1 MFNALFEEIEK
12 WMRQLLS
19 GMVTSNLTNMWLETT
34 LQFHRCQSED
44 RRDRKS
50 GWADPPGLERQYLF
64 HDTQPLQFRHHP
76 HRGHDHH
83 LHTVL

>member
-19 GMVTSNLTNMWLETT
+19 GMVTSNLTNMFTDVNQKTGEIASQVGQT
-34 LQFHRCQSED
+34 
-44 RRDRKS
+44 
-50 GWADPPGLERQYLF
+50 PPGLEWQYLF

-83 LHTVL
+83 VHTLL